1 MKGLINSFPALQLT
15 LSVMQAQAAGLP
27 GQNLWLHGSLVA
39 EACVIA
45 PGNETVELSFG
56 TIVVKYLD
64 LNQRTP
70 GVPFKLVLQ
79 NCAPDIVRSV
89 TVKFSGNAD
98 AQGPLIP
105 DSPAL
110 SWPLIR
116 IEQANGDKVEINGA
130 GATHE
135 LQKGVSEISL
145 QARGQGKA
153 EALKNNSIR
162 RGEFTASSTFELTYH

>member
-1 MKGLINSFPALQLT
+1 MKGLIKSIQALLLT
-15 LSVMQAQAAGLP
+15 PVAIQAQAAGLP

-45 PGNETVELSFG
+45 PGDETVELSFG
-56 TIVVKYLD
+56 TIVDKYLY

-79 NCAPDIVRSV
+79 DCDPDIARLV

-98 AQGPLIP
+98 AQGLLIP
-105 DSPAL
+105 DSPA
-110 SWPLIR
+110 SSGILIG

-130 GATHE
+130 GSTHK
-135 LQKGVSEISL
+135 LQKGVSEIAL
-145 QARGQGKA
+145 QAYVQGEA